1 MVGIS
6 PRVGAGLLVIALVCV
21 SGAPKA
27 FASDDGALPC
37 TSRDSS
43 AVFAR
48 WADPAQYFLVSN
60 GGFEQ
65 GSDDWTLGGDAAVV
79 PENES
84 YAVHDAA
91 DGSSLR
97 IGAGGSAETRSVC
110 VGLLEPTV
118 RLFVKAPKVL
128 GARLRIDATVEN
140 PTTGLTLE
148 THYVVLGGLAP
159 SGWAPTSQILI
170 PNLVGGVLAQQLT
183 LRVTA
188 EGAKATWGVDD
199 VYVDPFRQR

>member
-1 MVGIS
+1 MVGFS
-6 PRVGAGLLVIALVCV
+6 PRVGAALLVLALACV
-21 SGAPKA
+21 SGAPA
-27 FASDDGALPC
+27 ASASEGDALPC
-37 TSRDSS
+37 ASRDSS

-48 WADPAQYFLVSN
+48 WLDPAQYFLASN

-65 GSDDWTLGGDAAVV
+65 GSDDWTLDGDAAVV
-79 PENES
+79 PGNES
-84 YAVHDAA
+84 YDVHDAA
-91 DGSSLR
+91 DGNSLR
-97 IGAGGSAETRSVC
+97 LGTGDSAETRSAC

-118 RLFVKAPKVL
+118 RLFVKPPKVL

-140 PTTGLTLE
+140 PATGLTLE
-148 THYVVLGGLAP
+148 THYVVLGGLAANR
-159 SGWAPTSQILI
+159 WAPTLPIVI

-188 EGAKATWGVDD
+188 EGAQATWGVDD